1 MFTSSSCHCYWN
13 SSPYKLNVLFKDK
26 PAKNTLNTWLYIAKY
41 TEIYI
46 KYMNKVKQPRP
57 QSLWWYLPLSASKAP
72 GTRDFSS
79 GDDSDMTHFS
89 GD

>member
-1 MFTSSSCHCYWN
+1 MN
-13 SSPYKLNVLFKDK
+13 R
-26 PAKNTLNTWLYIAKY
+26 LNTWFYIAKY

-57 QSLWWYLPLSASKAP
+57 QSLWRYLPLSASKVP
-72 GTRDFSS
+72 GTRDFST